1 MGYLMQKILAP
12 IRNPGVKISGLTR
25 PAFPLRFCNPFLLAA
40 IPSWRFNLG
49 TIGTGCQRF
58 QSQIDS
64 DLLRSGTDFFFGNF
78 ADQIDVPA
86 FAGVLTEAAT
96 FNRARKITA
105 VPKAEGAT
113 GIAHG
118 IVHDLDPGR
127 LEGNPTR
134 RPLPTPAQFA
144 FLGLLATGR
153 VLLTHCLHG
162 LRMPAQSATVLR
174 HHCDPNPVRRLGGRA
189 GIGRK
194 HSRHSIGKE
203 NRGCLESHGGARGP
217 AGTSRAAAAGG
228 AGRAAGTRQRRP
240 KPRAVN
246 IFSWSC

>member
-1 MGYLMQKILAP
+1 MQKILAP

-162 LRMPAQSATVLR
+162 LRMQAQFFTAARGQLAQIWIRRPALIPAQRVVLR
-174 HHCDPNPVRRLGGRA
+174 FVAEIPNLITRPRQGR
-189 GIGRK
+189 
-194 HSRHSIGKE
+194 E
-203 NRGCLESHGGARGP
+203 FGGATGIFD
-217 AGTSRAAAAGG
+217 
-228 AGRAAGTRQRRP
+228 
-240 KPRAVN
+240 AVLEGFDHSGLWLGITAN
-246 IFSWSC
+246 II